1 MRFDALKPLFRLR
14 HLSSNG
20 DLNIMKKVQ
29 IQVDGSGL
37 VLNYGEIPYHIRRA
51 ITGRNRAIYGT
62 QDEDGKWGDNRLIN
76 EGYLDT
82 DICEVV
88 LVDRTGTAK
97 AITDSVDLSKLTKKE
112 QATLARLLKK
122 VEITA

>member
-1 MRFDALKPLFRLR
+1 MT
-14 HLSSNG
+14 
-20 DLNIMKKVQ
+20 KKVQ
-29 IQVDGSGL
+29 ILVNGSGL
-37 VLNYGEIPYHIRRA
+37 VLNYGAIPYHIRRA

-88 LVDRTGTAK
+88 VLDHTATSREV
-97 AITDSVDLSKLTKKE
+97 TDSDSLDISKLTKKE
-112 QATLARLLKK
+112 QASLKRM
-122 VEITA
+122 ITKMSA